1 MTKKIIIIITL
12 AVLLVLGG
20 TLAFAA
26 VDEDGQLV
34 NPFERILSAKIEDG
48 TITQDEAN
56 TFVKVWESMRDGMEG
71 AAPGLF
77 GARGGM
83 IRDGRLIDRPL
94 IDRAVMEEIKDAVH
108 EKAGELIDGLVSEGV
123 IDEEEADD
131 ALRFGRALILLARDA
146 DEEDVAAIEA
156 AVAELRDYFKGL
168 IEEKVTDGFL
178 TREQADAIL
187 ARQAERAEFLKG
199 CINEGGYIGRLP
211 MRGRPGG
218 GGFEPDDSD

>member
-1 MTKKIIIIITL
+1 MNKKIIIIITL

-20 TLAFAA
+20 TLALAA

-56 TFVKVWESMRDGMEG
+56 IFVKVWESMRDGMEG
-71 AAPGLF
+71 TAPGVF

-83 IRDGRLIDRPL
+83 MRDGRSFDRPL
-94 IDRAVMEEIKDAVH
+94 IDRTVMEDIMDAVH

-123 IDEEEADD
+123 IDEEDVDD
-131 ALRFGRALILLARDA
+131 ALRFGRQLILFAKDA
-146 DEEDVAAIEA
+146 DDEDAAALEA
-156 AVAELRDYFKGL
+156 AAAELKAYLRSL
-168 IEEKVTDGFL
+168 LEEKVEEGLITQ
-178 TREQADAIL
+178 EQADAIL
-187 ARQAERAEFLKG
+187 AMRAGVARPYAG
-199 CINEGGYIGRLP
+199 CMDEEGFTGRFP

-218 GGFEPDDSD
+218 YGFEPDDND